1 MATILGR
8 NAKVAESTTLG
19 GSYTDLGKI
28 LSGSLSQ
35 STDVADETNNDSAG
49 FKEGKYADE
58 QASLDVTAKYD
69 EANAGQLAVINARD
83 SKVVLFYRVRPQETG
98 SAKQWRFQGL
108 ITDLTID
115 FSTGEVEELSLSIE
129 STGTI
134 TEDTQ

>member
-8 NAKVAESTTLG
+8 NAKVAECTTLG
-19 GSYTDLGKI
+19 GSYTDLGKV

-35 STDVADETNNDSAG
+35 SADVADETNNDSSG

-58 QASLDVTAKYD
+58 QASLDVTMKYD
-69 EANAGQLAVINARD
+69 EANTGQMAVLAARA
-83 SKVVLFYRVRPQETG
+83 SKVILYYRVRPQETG
-98 SAKQWRFQGL
+98 SANQWRFLGL
-108 ITDLTID
+108 ITDLTVD
-115 FSTGEVEELSLSIE
+115 FSTGDVEEMSLSIE